1 MRVAII
7 ALCLI
12 LPMNT
17 TQPLDFSKLFGPQKK
32 KVVKKE
38 LPKKVVHHR
47 KSKAIA
53 TPTRKTFT
61 VDADW
66 MARYWTLVALWDYPI
81 PEEKDIRYENG
92 KYIVPAVVFRH
103 YEDMAATPVKAQNNE

>member
-1 MRVAII
+1 MRAAMI
-7 ALCLI
+7 ALCLAFS
-12 LPMNT
+12 LSSVE
-17 TQPLDFSKLFGPQKK
+17 PLDFSKLFAPRKT
-32 KVVKKE
+32 KVVRKE
-38 LPKKVVHHR
+38 PPKKIVHHR
-47 KSKAIA
+47 KSKGIA

-81 PEEKDIRYENG
+81 PEEKDIRFENG
-92 KYIVPAVVFRH
+92 KYIVPAVVYRH